1 MIIKKQE
8 FKVCK
13 ECGDKKLVKDEE
25 YGCDVCKT
33 NIDYLSGGDDREF
46 LEIQVFYDED
56 DRVSRFQLCSWACVF
71 EKLKTVKTD
80 YFISLPYLMF
90 DSNIKS
96 LGVEGFWAAI
106 KNESINTTK

>member
-13 ECGDKKLVKDEE
+13 ECGDKKLVKNEE
-25 YGCDVCKT
+25 YGCDTCKT
-33 NIDYLSGGDDREF
+33 NIDYLSGGEDREY
-46 LEIQVFYDED
+46 LEVTVFHNNGETE
-56 DRVSRFQLCSWACVF
+56 RLQFCSWACVLD
-71 EKLKTVKTD
+71 KLKTLKTD

-90 DSNIKS
+90 DSSVKS

-106 KNESINTTK
+106 KEIK